1 MTRLYKV
8 LYSGPMGN
16 REQLHQ
22 AAKSC
27 LFELGYS
34 HTSARDIA
42 SAAGVSTAAIG
53 YHYGTKD
60 ALLTAALLE
69 TLREWGESLVESVA
83 EAAPGSSPGEHFL
96 ATWAGRVESMRADP
110 SLWRIQFDMLDAMD
124 RNPRLREILADANRA
139 ARLALVSMLGDPR
152 GESAGDDEAA
162 QQIGSLYQA
171 LLCGVS
177 AQQLV
182 DAETAITGPS
192 LVAAITSV
200 GRMVATD

>member
-1 MTRLYKV
+1 
-8 LYSGPMGN
+8 MGN
-16 REQLHQ
+16 REQLLL

-27 LFELGYS
+27 LVDLGYS
-34 HTSARDIA
+34 HATARDIA

-69 TLREWGESLVESVA
+69 ALREWGESLVESPA
-83 EAAPGSSPGEHFL
+83 KAAPGSSPPEHFL
-96 ATWAGRVESMRADP
+96 ATWEGMVASMRADP
-110 SLWRIQFDMLDAMD
+110 ALWRIQFDMLGAMD

-152 GESAGDDEAA
+152 GQSAGEDGEAE
-162 QQIGSLYQA
+162 QIGSLYQA

-182 DAETAITGPS
+182 DAETAIAGPS
-192 LVAAITSV
+192 LVAAITSL
-200 GRMVATD
+200 GRMVAND